1 MLKVAW
7 LKLCLVLRTLNSLLQ
22 MNTSTIGKLVTQN
35 MKMIVVQ
42 VETKTVV
49 KSFTMELYS
58 LVVEGGGDK
67 PGLLTKKTYI
77 RDQRNY
83 VRYRC
88 SLLV

>member
-22 MNTSTIGKLVTQN
+22 MNTSTIGKSVTQN

-42 VETKTVV
+42 VEMKTVV
-49 KSFTMELYS
+49 KSFTKELYS

-67 PGLLTKKTYI
+67 PGLSMKKTYI